1 MTFIIDAMRHYLNYE
16 EFKEFVLRERVGE
29 DEFSL
34 FCEDNYGDTE
44 VIRFRDYFFIY
55 RIILYTLPNCLDI
68 GIIQEDI
75 DNGWDE
81 AIRDVLYDITQ
92 TCGWKPYFLVES
104 ENKNLFN

>member
-1 MTFIIDAMRHYLNYE
+1 MKHYLSYE
-16 EFKEFVLRERVGE
+16 EFEEFVLREHVG
-29 DEFSL
+29 DPEFTL
-34 FCEDNYGDTE
+34 PCENDHGENDA
-44 VIRFRDYFFIY
+44 IRFRDDFFIY

-75 DNGWDE
+75 DNGWEDN
-81 AIRDVLYDITQ
+81 IKDVWYDITQ